1 MWRMSKA
8 EWIEPR
14 LTKSDIL
21 HMLIISR
28 AMNGKSICSETDREE
43 SSLAGSDSQRKK
55 IEVHP
60 GARGWEKR
68 FDNDEISK
76 YLNPACSR
84 YPALREGEGP
94 LSRVEPRIISSLRI
108 ETGLSAFIV
117 LTIVM
122 F

>member
-21 HMLIISR
+21 HMLIIYR
-28 AMNGKSICSETDREE
+28 AMNGKSICSKTDREE
-43 SSLAGSDSQRKK
+43 SSLAGSGSQRKK

-68 FDNDEISK
+68 FDNDEISE

-84 YPALREGEGP
+84 YLALREGEDP
-94 LSRVEPRIISSLRI
+94 LSRVEPRIISSLRMRQDYP
-108 ETGLSAFIV
+108 LLFY
-117 LTIVM
+117 
-122 F
+122 